1 MDSLTERKAIDS
13 GFAQA
18 RRITRKYAR
27 IFYFS
32 SKFLSKAERDAAY
45 AIYVVC
51 RDSDEAVDNMKLS
64 PKQEHLSRV
73 KENIA
78 AVYNGSSI
86 KENTLLAFRE
96 AVNKFKIPQEY
107 FYELIEGMQ
116 MDLDK
121 NRYRNFQELYRYC
134 YKVAGVI
141 GLIMLKVFGSKE
153 NEAEKYAVDLGVAMQ
168 LTNILR
174 DIKEDWEKGRI
185 YLPQEEMQSYGVTE
199 ENIVRAKID
208 DNFKRLMKFQIQRAR
223 GYYISSLKG
232 LEFIPSRRLRFVTLS
247 MLKMYSAIL
256 DKIERGGFDVFSKR
270 LYISGPR
277 KLFIVLQNLF
287 RVWK

>member
-1 MDSLTERKAIDS
+1 MDSVTERKAIDS

-18 RRITRKYAR
+18 RRITREYAR

-32 SKFLSKAERDAAY
+32 SKFLSKAEQDAAY

-51 RDSDEAVDNMKLS
+51 RDSDEAVDDMKLS
-64 PKQEHLSRV
+64 RKQEHLSRV
-73 KENIA
+73 KENIE
-78 AVYNGSSI
+78 AVYNGSLI

-96 AVNKFKIPQEY
+96 TVKRFQIPQEY

-153 NEAEKYAVDLGVAMQ
+153 NEAEKYAIDLGVAMQ

-174 DIKEDWEKGRI
+174 DIKEDWERGRV
-185 YLPQEEMQSYGVTE
+185 YLPQEEMDSYCVNEG
-199 ENIVRAKID
+199 NISRAKVD
-208 DNFKRLMKFQIQRAR
+208 DNFKRLMEFQIQRAR
-223 GYYISSLKG
+223 GYYTSSLQG
-232 LEFIPSRRLRFVTLS
+232 LKFIPSRRLRFVTLS
-247 MLKMYSAIL
+247 MLRMYSVIL
-256 DKIERGGFDVFSKR
+256 DKIEQSGFDVFSKR
-270 LYISGPR
+270 LYICGPR

-287 RVWK
+287 KV

>member
-1 MDSLTERKAIDS
+1 MDSVTERRTIDS
-13 GFAQA
+13 GFTQA

-32 SKFLSKAERDAAY
+32 SKFLPKVEQDAAY
-45 AIYVVC
+45 VIYVVC
-51 RDSDEAVDNMKLS
+51 RDSDEAVDDMKLS
-64 PKQEHLSRV
+64 PKQEYLSRV
-73 KENIA
+73 KENIEV
-78 AVYNGSSI
+78 VYKGSLI

-107 FYELIEGMQ
+107 FLELIEGMQ

-153 NEAEKYAVDLGVAMQ
+153 NEAEKYAIDLGVAMQ

-185 YLPQEEMQSYGVTE
+185 YLPQDEMEKYGVTE
-199 ENIVRAKID
+199 KDIADSRVN
-208 DNFKRLMKFQIQRAR
+208 DNFKRLMEFQIQRAR
-223 GYYISSLKG
+223 GYYTGSLQGFK
-232 LEFIPSRRLRFVTLS
+232 FIPSRRLRFVALS
-247 MLKMYSAIL
+247 MLRMYSIIL
-256 DKIERGGFDVFSKR
+256 DKIEQGGLDVFSKHPH
-270 LYISGPR
+270 ISGPR

-287 RVWK
+287 KV